1 MPKPPRKTRTRFPQL
16 KPGPSLKRDAEKL
29 IDTLTRASTTL
40 MKPNK
45 HGIYPAT
52 SGLDANSV
60 SGMHHGW
67 VRDIAKVLE
76 ARHICGETEAAIA
89 GVQGMLKY
97 WKTQVPGIEVTNA

>member
-1 MPKPPRKTRTRFPQL
+1 MKHCSVPGISRQARSPGPTRSRTTMAKPPRKTRTRFPQL
-16 KPGPSLKRDAEKL
+16 KPGPSLKRNAEKL

-76 ARHICGETEAAIA
+76 ARHICGETE
-89 GVQGMLKY
+89 
-97 WKTQVPGIEVTNA
+97 